1 MCHLN
6 PRCRGAV
13 AVSFLSCGGVCWEGR
28 PSYVLNVDGFGQ
40 HWVFVFRVSP
50 CVTLLSLTHSSQV
63 VPRCQHIRVYQT
75 LTFLF
80 SSAQPNPHLLCGNLT
95 RFFFLTEVIFPHLTL
110 RSISIKWSS
119 YLFYPLST
127 TRINT
132 HLSWFHPMNVI
143 TCAGD

>member
-13 AVSFLSCGGVCWEGR
+13 AVSFLSRGGVCWEGR

-50 CVTLLSLTHSSQV
+50 CVTFLSFTHSSQV

-75 LTFLF
+75 LTFFLF
-80 SSAQPNPHLLCGNLT
+80 LRSTLSASIARKFNKV
-95 RFFFLTEVIFPHLTL
+95 FFLWEVIFPHLTL
-110 RSISIKWSS
+110 KSISIKWSS